1 MESLSKVGSNLNLDR
16 WVVEGAFCPSK
27 VNLCHKANAN
37 PNQCFL
43 LSFNN
48 LWIGLSLF
56 FSALA
61 AITLLRHMGESKSMW
76 RQKKVAGLD
85 LIFIIVGLFSQ
96 HCIQHKC
103 T

>member
-1 MESLSKVGSNLNLDR
+1 
-16 WVVEGAFCPSK
+16 
-27 VNLCHKANAN
+27 
-37 PNQCFL
+37 
-43 LSFNN
+43 
-48 LWIGLSLF
+48 LSLF